1 MVSKSSVRRR
11 IGLAGCCSLALSVAA
26 PAYAVDTDGDGIDD
40 VIEGFYDALNN
51 GFELPVTTDPFEFV
65 PQFVVPNWGTNSTD
79 GVIEIWQSGF
89 SNVVSF
95 EGDQHAEINA
105 NQRAALFLDA
115 PTIPGTTITWS
126 IAHRGRDATNTA
138 TVSIGGAAV
147 GSVPV
152 LVETMVTGP
161 ASWEQYS
168 GVYTVPAGQT
178 VTRFTFT
185 AIDDGA
191 SGNFLDGLELT
202 ANQPDFDADGVP
214 NYLDQDSDGDGIP
227 DSVETAA
234 DVDGDGKPN
243 FLDLDSD
250 ADGIPDA
257 FEGTIDTDGDG
268 LANFRDKDSDAD
280 AIPDIVE
287 GTVDTD
293 GDGDANYI
301 DVDSDADNIPDSVE
315 GVVDTD
321 GDGQPD
327 YLDSDS
333 DNDGLPDLDEGVAD
347 TDGDGIPD
355 FLAPPASPTAPAPN
369 PNTDSDSDGIPDAVE
384 GTADT
389 DGDGQ
394 PDANDTDSDNDGIPD
409 NVEAGADPLNPIDS
423 DGDGTGD
430 NLDLDSDNDGI
441 LDAAEGGS
449 DLDGDGTANYLD
461 LDVDNDGILDIIEAR
476 SDVDAVLLLDGDLDG
491 VIDTAGVAF
500 GVNGLADTVETGA
513 ETGAVNFTLADSDSD
528 GLPDFMD
535 LDSDNDSISDVLEMG
550 LDDADLD
557 NFVDVQPT
565 AFQLPSDQD
574 NDGVANF
581 RDLDSDND
589 GLTDLIE
596 VGGVDA
602 DSDGRID
609 NFNDADNDGIDDSV
623 VASLPIDTDGDG
635 LQDQLDLD
643 SDQDSLPDLT
653 ESGGTDSDANGL
665 VDSFIDDDNDGLS
678 DTLLT
683 SPLLANDS
691 DGDGFRDFQDLDSND
706 DGEFD
711 LVSAG
716 FADADNDGMV
726 DNFVDPDNDGLSG
739 ANPAP
744 VAPPSEPGTI
754 ITGVDGGFGCT
765 VGNGRS
771 VFDPLFPG
779 MLLLAGFGMLVSRR
793 KKDSDTP
800 EEL

>member
-1 MVSKSSVRRR
+1 M
-11 IGLAGCCSLALSVAA
+11 
-26 PAYAVDTDGDGIDD
+26 
-40 VIEGFYDALNN
+40 
-51 GFELPVTTDPFEFV
+51 
-65 PQFVVPNWGTNSTD
+65 
-79 GVIEIWQSGF
+79 
-89 SNVVSF
+89 
-95 EGDQHAEINA
+95 
-105 NQRAALFLDA
+105 
-115 PTIPGTTITWS
+115 
-126 IAHRGRDATNTA
+126 
-138 TVSIGGAAV
+138 
-147 GSVPV
+147 
-152 LVETMVTGP
+152 
-161 ASWEQYS
+161 
-168 GVYTVPAGQT
+168 
-178 VTRFTFT
+178 
-185 AIDDGA
+185 
-191 SGNFLDGLELT
+191 
-202 ANQPDFDADGVP
+202 
-214 NYLDQDSDGDGIP
+214 
-227 DSVETAA
+227 
-234 DVDGDGKPN
+234 
-243 FLDLDSD
+243 
-250 ADGIPDA
+250 
-257 FEGTIDTDGDG
+257 
-268 LANFRDKDSDAD
+268 
-280 AIPDIVE
+280 
-287 GTVDTD
+287 
-293 GDGDANYI
+293 
-301 DVDSDADNIPDSVE
+301 
-315 GVVDTD
+315 
-321 GDGQPD
+321 
-327 YLDSDS
+327 
-333 DNDGLPDLDEGVAD
+333 
-347 TDGDGIPD
+347 
-355 FLAPPASPTAPAPN
+355 
-369 PNTDSDSDGIPDAVE
+369 
-384 GTADT
+384 
-389 DGDGQ
+389 
-394 PDANDTDSDNDGIPD
+394 
-409 NVEAGADPLNPIDS
+409 
-423 DGDGTGD
+423 
-430 NLDLDSDNDGI
+430 
-441 LDAAEGGS
+441 
-449 DLDGDGTANYLD
+449 
-461 LDVDNDGILDIIEAR
+461 
-476 SDVDAVLLLDGDLDG
+476 LLLDGDLDG
-491 VIDTAGVAF
+491 VIDTADVAS
-500 GVNGLADTVETGA
+500 GVNGLADTVETSA